1 MKELKIEAKLENLDP
16 LLEFVN
22 TELEEIHC
30 PKKTQNQISIAVE
43 EIFVNIVHY
52 AYQPVTGFAL
62 VRAGAG
68 NSEIRIEFE
77 DTGKPYN
84 PLDKA
89 NPDIT
94 SDVEDR
100 IVGGLGVFLVKKIMD
115 KVEYRFEGNRNL
127 LSIVKTIPNLDD

>member
-16 LLEFVN
+16 LLAFVN
-22 TELEEIHC
+22 TELEAVHC
-30 PKKTQNQISIAVE
+30 PKKTQNQIKIAVE

-52 AYQPVTGFAL
+52 AYQPALGFAL
-62 VRAGAG
+62 VRTASGD
-68 NSEIRIEFE
+68 SEIRIDFE

-89 NPDIT
+89 DPDIT
-94 SDVEDR
+94 GAVEDR
-100 IVGGLGVFLVKKIMD
+100 LVGGLGIFLVKNIMD
-115 KVEYRFEGNRNL
+115 KVEYRFEGSRNL